1 MNRTLAS
8 SNRRWLVSLLG
19 AALAAGLLGACGNRA
34 STSDIARAAQSN
46 TAAPLGEQPREP
58 ALSGTAADASPDTPA
73 AVAEGPTAQ
82 ASPSEAATAASQ
94 PAGGAAKPGTPARA
108 AAGAPSGSGGGPAAG
123 PAGGGA
129 QGRGAD
135 KSGAGNPLPSPAP
148 GGPGPGSPA
157 VGDSCSQ
164 PKATVI
170 IGSVG
175 NQSGIV
181 GAAVF
186 PGVKAV
192 QAWIAAQNDKGGID
206 CHPIKYIVAD
216 DGGDPSRH
224 LALVKQLVEQE
235 KVIAFVY
242 QDAVLSGQ
250 ASAEYVQQKQVPV
263 IGSEGGSTY
272 FNGSPMHFSPGSN
285 GIDLVDLVIGGTAHV
300 TVPQGKTKVATLTCQ
315 EATWCNVAHD
325 RWPKLA
331 SKYSYQIVYQAK
343 ASLTQPDFTSN
354 CLAMQSAG
362 ATVVLGAF
370 DPNAWKRVAQ
380 SCSQVGFKPVY
391 GAPVA
396 QTRFDFKDDPNLE
409 GMVIPEPN
417 LPWFL
422 TSVPVIAEMHATFK
436 RYASG
441 LVPDASTLAG
451 WASVKLFER
460 AARGF
465 VSDAPTSRD
474 FLRGLWS
481 FKDETL
487 GGLSPPLNFPEGQA
501 ATYPVCGWP
510 VVVKDRNFV
519 NDGKMLCFGK

>member
-1 MNRTLAS
+1 MNTTPAPS
-8 SNRRWLVSLLG
+8 RRWLASLFG
-19 AALAAGLLGACGNRA
+19 AVLAAGVLGACGNRA
-34 STSDIARAAQSN
+34 STGDIARAAQSN
-46 TAAPLGEQPREP
+46 SAATPGPEAAAPAP
-58 ALSGTAADASPDTPA
+58 SGGAGAAAPEASA
-73 AVAEGPTAQ
+73 AVAEGAAPQTGSA
-82 ASPSEAATAASQ
+82 AATPSGSPASVGGSTAA
-94 PAGGAAKPGTPARA
+94 AAKPGAAAQASAAAPSRS
-108 AAGAPSGSGGGPAAG
+108 AAGAGSSSAAPSGGGAPARSGSVG
-123 PAGGGA
+123 PA
-129 QGRGAD
+129 
-135 KSGAGNPLPSPAP
+135 PAPTPGP
-148 GGPGPGSPA
+148 GGPA
-157 VGDSCSQ
+157 VGADCSK
-164 PKATVI
+164 PKATII

-192 QAWIAAQNDKGGID
+192 QAEIAALNEKGGID

-216 DGGDPSRH
+216 DGGDPSRN

-235 KVIAFVY
+235 KVVAFVY
-242 QDAVLSGQ
+242 NDAVLSGQ
-250 ASAEYVQQKQVPV
+250 ASVQYIQEKQVPV
-263 IGSEGGSTY
+263 MGSEGGSTY

-315 EATWCNVAHD
+315 EATWCNVAND

-331 SKYSYQIVYQAK
+331 AKYSYQIVYQAK

-354 CLAMQSAG
+354 CLSMQSAG

-380 SCSQVGFKPVY
+380 SCAQVGFKPVY

-417 LPWFL
+417 LPWFIN
-422 TSVPVIAEMHATFK
+422 SVPVIAEMNSTFK
-436 RYASG
+436 RYAPG
-441 LVPDASTLAG
+441 LQSDASTLAG

-460 AARGF
+460 AARGY
-465 VSDAPTSRD
+465 VSDLPASRD

-487 GGLSPPLNFPEGQA
+487 GGLAPPLNFPEGKA
-501 ATYPVCGWP
+501 ATYPICGWP
-510 VVVKDRNFV
+510 VVVKGGTFV
-519 NDGKMLCFGK
+519 NDGKMLCFG